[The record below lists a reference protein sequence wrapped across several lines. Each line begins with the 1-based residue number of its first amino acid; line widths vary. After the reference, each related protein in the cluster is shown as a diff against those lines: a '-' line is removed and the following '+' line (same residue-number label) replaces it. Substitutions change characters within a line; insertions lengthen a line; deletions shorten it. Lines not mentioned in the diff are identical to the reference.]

1 MNTDEKRV
9 RILLRVSSEQQLEA
23 DGDLGIQREIILEY
37 INNFPH
43 WILNE
48 KEYFEGGVSGYKNS
62 VADRDVLQEALKD
75 AENGEYDIL
84 VVYKD
89 DRLGR
94 RMLEIPDYVMK
105 LKAAGVS
112 VYTVKD
118 GCITPDSN
126 DPMNIL
132 SLVLRY
138 ATAEKSSSDTALRVR
153 DTAQKLVQK
162 GKFMGGKAPYGYVL
176 EHSGE
181 ISKHGRALKH
191 LVIQP
196 EQAEIVKQ
204 IYNLS
209 LYNEFGS
216 AKIAHTLNT
225 DERYKDLAPNDVWK
239 SGTITS
245 ILTNPIYAGY
255 TAYRRRAN
263 LNGRYRSL
271 KSSDWIIAEKQ
282 NPDIIIIDEDTWMNV
297 QEKRRE
303 RGNQYTK
310 SQKNHGVTVIKRNDG
325 LLSLID
331 VLHCGYCGR
340 KMVNGSKYNYWTIK
354 HTGERR
360 TSKIPIYKCQNA
372 WQGVPHNTTNHFRAD
387 MVEPIVY
394 DALAEY
400 ISRLQQAK
408 DIFEQIAENNNL
420 EQQKKERALSMKK
433 KKLEKIQHNIRVL
446 EEHIP
451 DAMTGDY
458 ALSLEDLVRN
468 INTQK
473 DRERKQQITIAQ
485 EELDLQNSSIASKNR
500 NPIMSKIPTWREIFL
515 HADTPAKRVLV
526 NKLIERIDITRE
538 RIVIRFKISLEDLLP
553 QSRMNDNEVVPEQRV

>member
-23 DGDLGIQREIILEY
+23 DGDLGIQREIIIEY

-48 KEYFEGGVSGYKNS
+48 KEYFEGGVSGYKNA
-62 VADRDVLQEALKD
+62 VADRDVLQEALSD

-204 IYNLS
+204 IYTLS

-255 TAYRRRAN
+255 TAYRRRAQ

-297 QEKRRE
+297 QKKRRE

-310 SQKNHGVTVIKRNDG
+310 SKKNQDVTVIKRNDG

-340 KMVNGSKYNYWTIK
+340 KMVNGSRYNYWTIK

-372 WQGVPHNTTNHFRAD
+372 WQGVPHDTTNHFRAD

-394 DALAEY
+394 EALAEY
-400 ISRLQQAK
+400 ISRLQQQEA
-408 DIFEQIAENNNL
+408 ILEQIAENSNR
-420 EQQKKERALSMKK
+420 EQQKKERALSMEK
-433 KKLEKIQHNIRVL
+433 KKLEKIRHNIRVL

-473 DRERKQQITIAQ
+473 DREREQQITIAQ
-485 EELDLQNSSIASKNR
+485 QELDLQNSSIAENSR
-500 NPIMSKIPTWREIFL
+500 NPLMNKIPTWREIFL
-515 HADTPAKRVLV
+515 HADTTAKRVLV

-538 RIVIRFKISLEDLLP
+538 RIVIRFKISRENLLP
-553 QSRMNDNEVVPEQRV
+553 KSRMNDDRVVPEQRL